1 MNEWIQF
8 ALFFL
13 AITGALLA
21 LMALLGRRRSGREDR
36 LRLDEEPPGPS
47 DLVFGKM
54 TPALAGQLPMSGR
67 TQGEVQKELRLAG
80 YYRPTAILEYKAVR
94 ALLVLLPLFATG
106 AAALLVPPDDVQ
118 RVLLFGGIA
127 VGLGYSIPRVYLTL
141 RGRAR
146 SREIERA
153 LPLAVDLLTL
163 CLTAGQ
169 NLLDALR
176 QVSEELHFSH
186 PVVARELAI
195 AQRHASLHS
204 LENAMQQWAN
214 RNPIPEVTN
223 LALLLIQ
230 SERLGTD
237 AASTLL
243 EFAGNLR
250 VTLRQRAEAQ
260 ANRTSFWMLF
270 PSVFCFWIAA
280 AIILIAPPYLEFF
293 QYRNQAA
300 QLFKQ
305 SRNNIT
311 RANETRTPQPPA
323 AEQKGPE
330 QLAPGR

>member
-8 ALFFL
+8 GLFFL
-13 AITGALLA
+13 AVTAVVLG
-21 LMALLGRRRSGREDR
+21 LMILLGRRRREDR
-36 LRLDEEPPGPS
+36 LRSDEDGP
-47 DLVFGKM
+47 DELVFGPI
-54 TPALAGQLPMSGR
+54 TPALAGQVPMSGR
-67 TQGEVQKELRLAG
+67 SQSEVQKELHLAG
-80 YYRPTAILEYKAVR
+80 YYRPTAVLEYTAVR
-94 ALLVLLPLFATG
+94 ALLVLVPLFATG
-106 AAALLVPPDDVQ
+106 AVALLVPDDEVQ
-118 RVLLFGGIA
+118 RVLLFGCLA
-127 VGLGYSIPRVYLTL
+127 VGLGYSLPRVYITM
-141 RGRAR
+141 RARAR
-146 SREIERA
+146 SRQIERS

-169 NLLDALR
+169 NLLDALS
-176 QVSEELHFSH
+176 QVSSELSFSH
-186 PVVARELAI
+186 PILARELAI

-214 RNPIPEVTN
+214 RNPIPEVTS

-243 EFAGNLR
+243 EFASNLR

-305 SRNNIT
+305 SRMNIN
-311 RANETRTPQPPA
+311 RANAPFRQQSRSTGAANAPA
-323 AEQKGPE
+323 T
-330 QLAPGR
+330 PGR